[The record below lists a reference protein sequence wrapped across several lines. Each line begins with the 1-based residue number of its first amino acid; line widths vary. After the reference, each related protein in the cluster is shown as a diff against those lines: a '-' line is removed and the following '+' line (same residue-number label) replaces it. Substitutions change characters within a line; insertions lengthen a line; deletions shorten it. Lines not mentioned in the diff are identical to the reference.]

1 MVQREIEESMEAVAE
16 REAAT
21 TKTGT
26 PLLRK
31 AAVLGAGTMGSR
43 IAAHLANAGVS
54 VLLLDLAAG
63 DGPRNAV
70 ADKALDALKKS
81 KPAAFYTPAAAA
93 RIRTGNFEDD
103 LAELSGCDWI
113 IEAVTENLEIKQQL
127 LARVAPHVQPHAFLT
142 TNTSGIPVGSIAG
155 VLPAEL
161 RSRWFGTHF
170 FNPPRYMRLVEVIPG
185 PDTDPAAIAA
195 LSIFLDQNLG
205 KEVVRARDTPNF
217 IANRIGTFFILE
229 TLRVMEEEGLNVEE
243 VDALTGTAIGLP
255 RTGTF
260 RLADMV
266 GLDILAHVARNFAR
280 ARQNADK
287 QDAGGQAA
295 LPPFLETMLE
305 RKWLGDKTGGGFY
318 KKERGADGK
327 ENRMV
332 LDLKTLEYQPSAKP
346 KFPALDMAK
355 NVESLPERLRMLL
368 SGDQKKDKA
377 ARFHWKLLTRL
388 WNYSADCLPEI
399 ADSAASIDAAM
410 RAGYNW
416 QLGPFEMWDAAGV
429 ADTVSRMRAAGERV
443 SPVVEAMLTSGA
455 ASWYSHNGAQ
465 SYDPATKRYQPVTR
479 AAGLA
484 RIASFRGSNGVVR
497 GNPGASLIDL
507 GDGVACIEL
516 HSKKSA
522 IGDDIMRL
530 ITKTLDPTSDAV
542 RDFRAFVIS
551 SDAENFS
558 VGANLMQLL
567 LAAQEG
573 EWEDVDLTIRAFQR
587 MTQSIKFCPRPV
599 VVAPYALCLGGGT
612 EISLHGAR
620 RQAHAELY
628 MGLVETGVGLIPG
641 GGGTKEFALKATDEA
656 IRSFGDAARVTIST
670 ELVDTMK
677 QAFETIAMA
686 KVSTSAAEAKSLNLL
701 TTDDGITLNRERL
714 LLDAKAAAEALAD
727 SHYLPP
733 LMRTDIPAAG
743 ESVLATLKLGAY
755 IMQQS
760 GYASEHDVKVAGHV
774 AHILCGGRVAPGT
787 RVSEQYYLD
796 LEREAFLSLCGERKT
811 QERIAYTL
819 SSGKP
824 LRN

>member
-1 MVQREIEESMEAVAE
+1 MDAVAE
-16 REAAT
+16 RESMSST
-21 TKTGT
+21 TAK
-26 PLLRK
+26 PLLRR

-43 IAAHLANAGVS
+43 IAAHLANAGVD
-54 VLLLDLAAG
+54 VLLLDLASN
-63 DGPRNAV
+63 DGRRNAI
-70 ADKALDALKKS
+70 AEKALDALKKS
-81 KPAAFYTPAAAA
+81 KPAAFYAAGAAA
-93 RIRTGNFEDD
+93 RVRTGNFEDD
-103 LAELSGCDWI
+103 LEQLATCDWVV
-113 IEAVTENLEIKQQL
+113 EAVTEDLGIKQQL
-127 LARVAPHVQPHAFLT
+127 LKRVATHVRGDAFLT
-142 TNTSGIPVGSIAG
+142 TNTSGIPVGTIAEA
-155 VLPAEL
+155 LPEAL
-161 RSRWFGTHF
+161 RKRWFGTHF

-185 PDTDPAAIAA
+185 PETDPEPMAA
-195 LSIFLDQNLG
+195 LSTFLDQVLG

-229 TLRVMEEEGLNVEE
+229 TLRVMEEEALNIEE

-280 ARQNADK
+280 ARQDREPKDK
-287 QDAGGQAA
+287 GGQAT

-318 KKERGADGK
+318 KKERGPDGK
-327 ENRMV
+327 DVRLV
-332 LDLKTLEYQPSAKP
+332 LDLKTLEYQPSTKP
-346 KFPALDMAK
+346 KLPALEMAK
-355 NVESLPERLRMLL
+355 NAEVLPERLRVLL
-368 SGDQKKDKA
+368 AGDQKKDKA

-388 WNYSADCLPEI
+388 WNYAADCLPEI

-416 QLGPFEMWDAAGV
+416 QLGPFAMWDAVGV
-429 ADTVSRMRAAGERV
+429 GETVARMKAAGERV
-443 SPVVEAMLTSGA
+443 SPVVEAMLASGA
-455 ASWYSHNGAQ
+455 ASWYRENSTEC
-465 SYDPATKRYQPVTR
+465 YDPASRGYKPVPR
-479 AAGLA
+479 VAGVA
-484 RIASFRGSNGVVR
+484 RIADFRIASLGASHGVVR
-497 GNPGASLIDL
+497 SNAGASLIDI

-522 IGDDIMRL
+522 IGDDIMRM
-530 ITKTLDPTSDAV
+530 ITKSLAPDSDAV
-542 RDFRAFVIS
+542 REFRAFVIA

-573 EWEDVDLTIRAFQR
+573 EWEDVDMTIRAFQR

-641 GGGTKEFALKATDEA
+641 GGGTKEFALQATDEA
-656 IRSFGDAARVTIST
+656 VRSFGDAARVGIST

-677 QAFETIAMA
+677 TAFETIAMA
-686 KVSTSAAEAKSLNLL
+686 KVSTSAEEARSFNLL
-701 TTDDGITLNRERL
+701 TEEDAVTMNRERL
-714 LLDAKAAAEALAD
+714 LLDAKSTAEALAEAG
-727 SHYLPP
+727 YRPP
-733 LMRTDIPAAG
+733 LMRMEIPAAG
-743 ESVLATLKLGAY
+743 ESVRATLRLGAY
-755 IMQQS
+755 LMQQS

-774 AHILCGGRVAPGT
+774 AHVLCGGNVAPGT

-819 SSGKP
+819 SNGKP

>member
-1 MVQREIEESMEAVAE
+1 MEAVAE
-16 REAAT
+16 REVT
-21 TKTGT
+21 TKPGAR

-54 VLLLDLAAG
+54 VLLLDLVAS
-63 DGPRNAV
+63 DGARNSV

-81 KPAAFYTPAAAA
+81 KPAAFYAPSAAA
-93 RIRTGNFEDD
+93 RIRTGNFDDD
-103 LAELSGCDWI
+103 LAQLAECDWI

-127 LARVAPHVQPHAFLT
+127 LMRVAPHVQPHAILT
-142 TNTSGIPVGSIAG
+142 TNTSGIPVASIAS

-161 RSRWFGTHF
+161 RRRWFGTHF

-185 PDTDPAAIAA
+185 PETDPAAMAA
-195 LSIFLDQNLG
+195 LSSFLDQNLG
-205 KEVVRARDTPNF
+205 KEVVPARDTPNF

-229 TLRVMEEEGLNVEE
+229 TLRVMEEESLGVEE
-243 VDALTGTAIGLP
+243 VDALTGTVIGLP

-266 GLDILAHVARNFAR
+266 GLDILSHVARNFAR
-280 ARQNADK
+280 AK
-287 QDAGGQAA
+287 QDRGGQSA

-327 ENRMV
+327 DARLV
-332 LDLKTLEYQPSAKP
+332 LDLQTLEYQPSSKP
-346 KFPALDMAK
+346 KLPALEMAK

-377 ARFHWKLLTRL
+377 ARFHWKLMTRL
-388 WNYSADCLPEI
+388 WNYTADCLPEI
-399 ADSAASIDAAM
+399 ADSAASIDRAM

-416 QLGPFEMWDAAGV
+416 QLGPFEMWDAVGV
-429 ADTVSRMRAAGERV
+429 ADTVKRMQAAGERV
-443 SPVVEAMLTSGA
+443 SPVVETMLASGA
-455 ASWYSHNGAQ
+455 TTWYGEDGAAC
-465 SYDPATKRYQPVTR
+465 YDPTSKSYQPVAR
-479 AAGLA
+479 PAGVA
-484 RIASFRGSNGVVR
+484 RIADFRASHGVVR
-497 GNPGASLIDL
+497 GNHGASLIDL
-507 GDGVACIEL
+507 GDGIACIEL

-530 ITKTLDPTSDAV
+530 ITKTLEPASDAV
-542 RDFRAFVIS
+542 RDFRGFVIS
-551 SDAENFS
+551 SDADNFS

-656 IRSFGDAARVTIST
+656 VRAFGDASRVAIST
-670 ELVDTMK
+670 EIVDTMK

-686 KVSTSAAEAKSLNLL
+686 KVSTSAAEARALNLL
-701 TTDDGITLNRERL
+701 TQDDGITLNRERL
-714 LLDAKAAAEALAD
+714 LLDAKAASAALAD
-727 SHYLPP
+727 AGYLPP
-733 LMRTDIPAAG
+733 AMRMDIPAAG
-743 ESVLATLKLGAY
+743 ESVRATLKLGAY
-755 IMQQS
+755 IMLQS

>member
-1 MVQREIEESMEAVAE
+1 MEAVAE

-21 TKTGT
+21 MKTGRL
-26 PLLRK
+26 LLRK

-54 VLLLDLAAG
+54 VLLLDLPGAEGA
-63 DGPRNAV
+63 RNSV
-70 ADKALDALKKS
+70 ADKAVDTLKKS
-81 KPAAFYTPAAAA
+81 KPAAFYTPPAAT

-103 LAELSGCDWI
+103 LARLAECDWV
-113 IEAVTENLEIKQQL
+113 IEAVTEDLGIKRQL
-127 LARVAPHVQPHAFLT
+127 LARVAPHVQRHAFLT
-142 TNTSGIPVGSIAG
+142 TNTSGIPVGSIAS
-155 VLPAEL
+155 VLPEEL
-161 RSRWFGTHF
+161 RRRWFGTHF

-185 PDTDPAAIAA
+185 PDTDPAAMAS
-195 LSIFLDQNLG
+195 LSAFLDQNLG

-229 TLRVMEEEGLNVEE
+229 TLRVMEEEALTVEE

-266 GLDILAHVARNFAR
+266 GLDILSHVARNFAK
-280 ARQNADK
+280 AK

-295 LPPFLETMLE
+295 LPPFLEAMLE

-327 ENRMV
+327 DARLV
-332 LDLKTLEYQPSAKP
+332 LDLKTLEYQPSSKP
-346 KFPALDMAK
+346 KLPALDMAK
-355 NVESLPERLRMLL
+355 SVDSLPERLRMLL
-368 SGDQKKDKA
+368 TADQKKDKA

-416 QLGPFEMWDAAGV
+416 QLGPFEMWDRVGV
-429 ADTVSRMRAAGERV
+429 AGTVTRMQAAGERV
-443 SPVVEAMLTSGA
+443 SPVVETMLSSGA
-455 ASWYSHNGAQ
+455 ASWYGDNGAS
-465 SYDPATKRYQPVTR
+465 SYDPATKRHQPVAR
-479 AAGLA
+479 PAGIA
-484 RIASFRGSNGVVR
+484 RIASFRASNGIVR

-522 IGDDIMRL
+522 IGDDIIRL
-530 ITKTLDPTSDAV
+530 ITKALEPTSDAV

-551 SDAENFS
+551 SDGDNFS

-641 GGGTKEFALKATDEA
+641 GGGTKEYALKATDEA
-656 IRSFGDAARVTIST
+656 VRAFGDATRVAIST

-677 QAFETIAMA
+677 QAFETIALA

-701 TTDDGITLNRERL
+701 TAEDGITVNRERL

-727 SHYLPP
+727 AGYLPP
-733 LMRTDIPAAG
+733 VMRMEIPAAG

-755 IMQQS
+755 MMQQS
-760 GYASEHDVKVAGHV
+760 GYASDHDVKVAGHV

-787 RVSEQYYLD
+787 RVTEQYYLD

-819 SSGKP
+819 NSGKP

>member
-1 MVQREIEESMEAVAE
+1 MGAVAE
-16 REAAT
+16 RESMSITVA
-21 TKTGT
+21 K
-26 PLLRK
+26 PLLLRK

-43 IAAHLANAGVS
+43 IAAHLANAGVD
-54 VLLLDLAAG
+54 VLLLDLPSS
-63 DGPRNAV
+63 DGRRNAI
-70 ADKALDALKKS
+70 AEKALDALKKS
-81 KPAAFYTPAAAA
+81 KPAAFYAPGAAA
-93 RIRTGNFEDD
+93 RVRTGNFDDD
-103 LAELSGCDWI
+103 LAQLADCDWV

-127 LARVAPHVQPHAFLT
+127 LKRVAPDVRADAFLT
-142 TNTSGIPVGSIAG
+142 TNTSGIPVGTIAEA
-155 VLPAEL
+155 LPEAL
-161 RSRWFGTHF
+161 RKRWFGTHF

-185 PDTDPAAIAA
+185 PDTDPEAMAA
-195 LSIFLDQNLG
+195 LSAFLDQTLG

-229 TLRVMEEEGLNVEE
+229 TLRVMEEEGLTVEE

-280 ARQNADK
+280 ARQ
-287 QDAGGQAA
+287 DAGGQAT

-327 ENRMV
+327 DVRLV
-332 LDLKTLEYQPSAKP
+332 LDLKALAYQPSLKP
-346 KFPALDMAK
+346 KLPALEMAK
-355 NVESLPERLRMLL
+355 NAEALPERLRLL
-368 SGDQKKDKA
+368 MAGDQKKDKA

-388 WNYSADCLPEI
+388 WNYAADCLPEI
-399 ADSAASIDAAM
+399 ADSAASIDAAI

-416 QLGPFEMWDAAGV
+416 QLGPFAIWDAVGV
-429 ADTVSRMRAAGERV
+429 GETVARMKAAGERV
-443 SPVVEAMLTSGA
+443 SPVVEAMLASGA
-455 ASWYSHNGAQ
+455 RAWYRENGTEC
-465 SYDPATKRYQPVTR
+465 YDPASKGYKPVPR
-479 AAGLA
+479 AAGVA
-484 RIASFRGSNGVVR
+484 RVADFRASHGVVR
-497 GNPGASLIDL
+497 SNAGASLIDL

-522 IGDDIMRL
+522 IGDDIMRM
-530 ITKTLDPTSDAV
+530 ITKTLAPDSDTV
-542 RDFRAFVIS
+542 RDFGAFVIA
-551 SDAENFS
+551 SDADNFS

-656 IRSFGDAARVTIST
+656 VRSFGDAARVGIST

-677 QAFETIAMA
+677 TAFETIAMA
-686 KVSTSAAEAKSLNLL
+686 KVSTSAEEARTLNLL
-701 TTDDGITLNRERL
+701 TEEDGVTINRERL
-714 LLDAKAAAEALAD
+714 LLDAKAAAEALAEAG
-727 SHYLPP
+727 YRPP
-733 LMRTDIPAAG
+733 PMRMDIPAAG
-743 ESVLATLKLGAY
+743 ESVRATLRLGAY
-755 IMQQS
+755 LMQQA

-774 AHILCGGRVAPGT
+774 AHVLCGGNVAPGT

-819 SSGKP
+819 SNGKP

>member
-1 MVQREIEESMEAVAE
+1 M
-16 REAAT
+16 
-21 TKTGT
+21 
-26 PLLRK
+26 
-31 AAVLGAGTMGSR
+31 
-43 IAAHLANAGVS
+43 
-54 VLLLDLAAG
+54 
-63 DGPRNAV
+63 
-70 ADKALDALKKS
+70 
-81 KPAAFYTPAAAA
+81 
-93 RIRTGNFEDD
+93 
-103 LAELSGCDWI
+103 
-113 IEAVTENLEIKQQL
+113 
-127 LARVAPHVQPHAFLT
+127 
-142 TNTSGIPVGSIAG
+142 
-155 VLPAEL
+155 
-161 RSRWFGTHF
+161 
-170 FNPPRYMRLVEVIPG
+170 
-185 PDTDPAAIAA
+185 AA
-195 LSIFLDQNLG
+195 LSAFLDQNLG

-229 TLRVMEEEGLNVEE
+229 TLRVMEEESLSVEE
-243 VDALTGTAIGLP
+243 VDALTGTVIGLP
-255 RTGTF
+255 RTCTF

-266 GLDILAHVARNFAR
+266 GLDILSHVARNFAR
-280 ARQNADK
+280 SQQNMDR
-287 QDAGGQAA
+287 QDAGGQAS

-327 ENRMV
+327 DLRLV
-332 LDLKTLEYQPSAKP
+332 LDLKTLEYQPSSKP
-346 KFPALDMAK
+346 KLPALEMVK
-355 NVESLPERLRMLL
+355 NVDSLPERLRLL
-368 SGDQKKDKA
+368 LNGDQKRDKA

-399 ADSAASIDAAM
+399 ADSAANIDAAM

-429 ADTVSRMRAAGERV
+429 GDTVKRMQAGERV
-443 SPVVEAMLTSGA
+443 SPVVAAMLANGA
-455 ASWYSHNGAQ
+455 ATWYRDNGAS
-465 SYDPATKRYQPVTR
+465 SYDPAAERYQLIARP
-479 AAGLA
+479 AGIA
-484 RIASFRGSNGVVR
+484 RIATFRASNGVVR
-497 GNPGASLIDL
+497 SNPGASLIYL

-530 ITKTLDPTSDAV
+530 ITKTLDPASDSV

-551 SDAENFS
+551 SDADNFS

-628 MGLVETGVGLIPG
+628 MGLVEAGVGLIPG

-656 IRSFGDAARVTIST
+656 IRAFGDAARVGIST

-677 QAFETIAMA
+677 QAFETIATA
-686 KVSTSAAEAKSLNLL
+686 KVSTSAAEARTLNLL
-701 TTDDGITLNRERL
+701 TGEDGITLNRERL
-714 LLDAKAAAEALAD
+714 LLDAKAAAKALAD
-727 SHYLPP
+727 GGYLPP
-733 LMRTDIPAAG
+733 AMRMDIPAAG
-743 ESVLATLKLGAY
+743 ESVRATLKLGAY

-760 GYASEHDVKVAGHV
+760 GYASDHDVKVAGHV

-787 RVSEQYYLD
+787 QVSEQYYLD

-819 SSGKP
+819 SNGKP

>member
-1 MVQREIEESMEAVAE
+1 
-16 REAAT
+16 
-21 TKTGT
+21 
-26 PLLRK
+26 
-31 AAVLGAGTMGSR
+31 
-43 IAAHLANAGVS
+43 
-54 VLLLDLAAG
+54 
-63 DGPRNAV
+63 
-70 ADKALDALKKS
+70 
-81 KPAAFYTPAAAA
+81 
-93 RIRTGNFEDD
+93 
-103 LAELSGCDWI
+103 
-113 IEAVTENLEIKQQL
+113 
-127 LARVAPHVQPHAFLT
+127 
-142 TNTSGIPVGSIAG
+142 
-155 VLPAEL
+155 
-161 RSRWFGTHF
+161 
-170 FNPPRYMRLVEVIPG
+170 
-185 PDTDPAAIAA
+185 
-195 LSIFLDQNLG
+195 
-205 KEVVRARDTPNF
+205 
-217 IANRIGTFFILE
+217 
-229 TLRVMEEEGLNVEE
+229 MEEEGLNVEE

-280 ARQNADK
+280 ARQSTDK

-318 KKERGADGK
+318 KKDRGADGK

-346 KFPALDMAK
+346 KFPALEMAK

-368 SGDQKKDKA
+368 GGDQKKDKA

-399 ADSAASIDAAM
+399 ADSAASIDRAM

-416 QLGPFEMWDAAGV
+416 QLGPFEMWDAVGV
-429 ADTVSRMRAAGERV
+429 GDVVKRMQAAGEQV
-443 SPVVEAMLTSGA
+443 SPVVETMLASGA
-455 ASWYSHNGAQ
+455 AGWYSEDGAS
-465 SYDPATKRYQPVTR
+465 SYDPSTQRYQPVAR

-484 RIASFRGSNGVVR
+484 RIASFRASHDLESRGIVR
-497 GNPGASLIDL
+497 GNSGASVIDL

-522 IGDDIMRL
+522 IGDDILRL
-530 ITKTLDPTSDAV
+530 ITKTLEPTSDTV

-551 SDAENFS
+551 SDADNFS
-558 VGANLMQLL
+558 VGANLVQLL

-573 EWEDVDLTIRAFQR
+573 EWDDVDLTIRAFQR

-599 VVAPYALCLGGGT
+599 IVAPYALCLGGGT

-656 IRSFGDAARVTIST
+656 IRGFGDATRVGIST

-686 KVSTSAAEAKSLNLL
+686 KVSTSASEAKSLNLL
-701 TTDDGITLNRERL
+701 TADDGITLNRERL
-714 LLDAKAAAEALAD
+714 LLDAKAVAEALAD
-727 SHYLPP
+727 GGYLPP
-733 LMRTDIPAAG
+733 IMRMDIPAAG

-760 GYASEHDVKVAGHV
+760 GYASDHDVKVAGHV

-819 SSGKP
+819 NSGKP

>member
-1 MVQREIEESMEAVAE
+1 MEAVAK
-16 REAAT
+16 RDDAT
-21 TKTGT
+21 STAGK
-26 PLLRK
+26 PLLLRK

-54 VLLLDLAAG
+54 VLLLDLASG
-63 DGPRNAV
+63 DGARNAI

-81 KPAAFYTPAAAA
+81 KPAAFYTPSAAA
-93 RIRTGNFEDD
+93 RIRTGNFDDD
-103 LAELSGCDWI
+103 LAQLAECDWI
-113 IEAVTENLEIKQQL
+113 VEAVTENLEIKQQL
-127 LARVAPHVQPHAFLT
+127 LTRVAPHVQPHAFLT
-142 TNTSGIPVGSIAG
+142 TNTSGIPVGSIAS

-161 RSRWFGTHF
+161 RRHWFGTHF

-185 PDTDPAAIAA
+185 PDADPAAMAA
-195 LSIFLDQNLG
+195 LSAFLDQNLG

-229 TLRVMEEEGLNVEE
+229 TLRVMEEEDLNVEE

-266 GLDILAHVARNFAR
+266 GLDILSHVARNFAK
-280 ARQNADK
+280 AR

-327 ENRMV
+327 DARLV
-332 LDLKTLEYQPSAKP
+332 LDLKTLEYQPSPKP
-346 KFPALDMAK
+346 KLPALEMAK
-355 NVESLPERLRMLL
+355 NTDSLPERLRMLL

-416 QLGPFEMWDAAGV
+416 QLGPFEMWDAVGV
-429 ADTVSRMRAAGERV
+429 ADIVKRMQAAGERV
-443 SPVVEAMLTSGA
+443 SPVVEQMLTSGA
-455 ASWYSHNGAQ
+455 TTWYGDNGTA
-465 SYDPATKRYQPVTR
+465 SYDPATQRYQPVAR
-479 AAGLA
+479 AAGIA
-484 RIASFRGSNGVVR
+484 RIATFRTGNGFVR

-530 ITKTLDPTSDAV
+530 ITKTLEPASDSV
-542 RDFRAFVIS
+542 RDFRAFVIA
-551 SDAENFS
+551 SDADNFS

-656 IRSFGDAARVTIST
+656 IRAFGDAARVGIST

-686 KVSTSAAEAKSLNLL
+686 KVSTSAAEARALNLL
-701 TTDDGITLNRERL
+701 TVEDGITLNRERL

-727 SHYLPP
+727 GGYLPP
-733 LMRTDIPAAG
+733 AMRMDIPAAG
-743 ESVLATLKLGAY
+743 ESIRATLKLGAY

-787 RVSEQYYLD
+787 PVSEQYYLD

-819 SSGKP
+819 TSGKP

>member
-1 MVQREIEESMEAVAE
+1 MEAVAE
-16 REAAT
+16 REGTSTKAGTAT
-21 TKTGT
+21 
-26 PLLRK
+26 LLRK

-63 DGPRNAV
+63 EGARNSV
-70 ADKALDALKKS
+70 ADKALDALKKG
-81 KPAAFYTPAAAA
+81 KPAAFYAPSAAA
-93 RIRTGNFEDD
+93 RIRTGNFDDD
-103 LAELSGCDWI
+103 LAQLAECDWI

-127 LARVAPHVQPHAFLT
+127 LARVAPHVQPHAVLT
-142 TNTSGIPVGSIAG
+142 TNTSGIPVGLIAG
-155 VLPAEL
+155 VLPADL
-161 RSRWFGTHF
+161 RRRWFGTHF

-185 PDTDPAAIAA
+185 PDTDPAAMES
-195 LSIFLDQNLG
+195 LSGFLDQNLG

-266 GLDILAHVARNFAR
+266 GLDILSHVARNFAK
-280 ARQNADK
+280 AK

-327 ENRMV
+327 DVRLV
-332 LDLKTLEYQPSAKP
+332 LDLKTLEYQPSSKP
-346 KFPALDMAK
+346 KLPALDMAK
-355 NVESLPERLRMLL
+355 NAESLPERLRMLL

-388 WNYSADCLPEI
+388 WNYTADCLPEI
-399 ADSAASIDAAM
+399 ADSAASVDRAM

-416 QLGPFEMWDAAGV
+416 QFGPFEMWDAVGV
-429 ADTVSRMRAAGERV
+429 ADTVKRMKEAGEHV
-443 SPVVEAMLTSGA
+443 SPVVETMLASGA
-455 ASWYSHNGAQ
+455 ATWYRDHGAQ
-465 SYDPATKRYQPVTR
+465 SYDPATQRYQPVAR
-479 AAGLA
+479 ALGLA
-484 RIASFRGSNGVVR
+484 RIARFRSSNGVVR
-497 GNPGASLIDL
+497 GNPGASLVDL
-507 GDGVACIEL
+507 GDGIACIEL

-530 ITKTLDPTSDAV
+530 ITKTLEPASDAV
-542 RDFRAFVIS
+542 RDFRGFVIS
-551 SDAENFS
+551 SDADNFS

-573 EWEDVDLTIRAFQR
+573 EWDDVDLTIRAFQR

-620 RQAHAELY
+620 RQVHAELY

-656 IRSFGDAARVTIST
+656 VRAFGDASRVAIST

-686 KVSTSAAEAKSLNLL
+686 KVSTSAAEARALNLL
-701 TTDDGITLNRERL
+701 TQEDGITLNRERL
-714 LLDAKAAAEALAD
+714 LLDAKAAAEALAEGG
-727 SHYLPP
+727 YLPP
-733 LMRTDIPAAG
+733 VMRTDIPAAG
-743 ESVLATLKLGAY
+743 ESVRATLKLGAY

-760 GYASEHDVKVAGHV
+760 GYASDHDVKVAGHV

-787 RVSEQYYLD
+787 RVTEQYFLD

>member
-1 MVQREIEESMEAVAE
+1 MEVVAE
-16 REAAT
+16 REAAA

-26 PLLRK
+26 PLLLRK

-43 IAAHLANAGVS
+43 IAAHLANAGVG
-54 VLLLDLAAG
+54 VLLLDLATT

-70 ADKALDALKKS
+70 ADKAVDALKKS
-81 KPAAFYTPAAAA
+81 RPAAFYTPAAAA

-103 LAELSGCDWI
+103 LAELAGCNWI

-142 TNTSGIPVGSIAG
+142 TNTSGIPVGSIAS
-155 VLPAEL
+155 VLPPEL
-161 RSRWFGTHF
+161 RRRWFGTHF

-185 PDTDPAAIAA
+185 PETDPAVMAG
-195 LSIFLDQNLG
+195 LSAFLDQNLG

-280 ARQNADK
+280 ARQ
-287 QDAGGQAA
+287 DAGGQAS
-295 LPPFLETMLE
+295 LPLFLETMLE

-332 LDLKTLEYQPSAKP
+332 LDLKTLEYQPSSKP
-346 KFPALDMAK
+346 KFPALEMAK

-416 QLGPFEMWDAAGV
+416 QLGPFEMWDTVGV
-429 ADTVSRMRAAGERV
+429 ADTVKRMQAAGERV
-443 SPVVEAMLTSGA
+443 RPVVETMLASGA
-455 ASWYSHNGAQ
+455 ASWYGDNGST
-465 SYDPATKRYQPVTR
+465 SYDPATQRYQPVAR

-484 RIASFRGSNGVVR
+484 RIASFRASNRTVR

-641 GGGTKEFALKATDEA
+641 GGGTKEFALKVTEEA
-656 IRSFGDAARVTIST
+656 IRSFGDAARVAIST

-701 TTDDGITLNRERL
+701 TPEDGITLNRERL
-714 LLDAKAAAEALAD
+714 LLDAKAVAEALAD
-727 SHYLPP
+727 AGYLPP
-733 LMRTDIPAAG
+733 VMRMDIPAAG

-760 GYASEHDVKVAGHV
+760 GYASDHDVKVAGHV

-819 SSGKP
+819 NSGKP

>member
-1 MVQREIEESMEAVAE
+1 MEAVAE
-16 REAAT
+16 REGAT
-21 TKTGT
+21 TNAGK
-26 PLLRK
+26 PLLLRK

-43 IAAHLANAGVS
+43 IAAHLANAGVN
-54 VLLLDLAAG
+54 VLLLDLASKE
-63 DGPRNAV
+63 GPRNAI
-70 ADKALDALKKS
+70 AEKALDGLKKA
-81 KPAAFYTPAAAA
+81 KPAAFYAPGEAA
-93 RIRTGNFEDD
+93 RIRTGNFDDD
-103 LAELSGCDWI
+103 LAQLAECDWV

-127 LARVAPHVQPHAFLT
+127 LARVAPHVRTDAFLT

-161 RSRWFGTHF
+161 RRRWFGTHF

-185 PDTDPAAIAA
+185 PDTDPAAMAA
-195 LSIFLDQNLG
+195 LSAFLDLSLG

-229 TLRVMEEEGLNVEE
+229 TLRVMEEENLSVEE

-266 GLDILAHVARNFAR
+266 GLDILAHVARNFAQ
-280 ARQNADK
+280 AK
-287 QDAGGQAA
+287 QDRDQKDRGGQAA

-327 ENRMV
+327 EARLV
-332 LDLKTLEYQPSAKP
+332 LDLKTLAYQPAAKP
-346 KFPALDMAK
+346 KLPALEMAK
-355 NVESLPERLRMLL
+355 NAESLPERLRLL
-368 SGDQKKDKA
+368 LNGDQKKDKA

-388 WNYSADCLPEI
+388 WNYAADCLPEI

-429 ADTVSRMRAAGERV
+429 AETGERMRTAGERV
-443 SPVVEAMLTSGA
+443 SPVVEAMLAAGA
-455 ASWYSHNGAQ
+455 ASWYRDHNAEC
-465 SYDPATKRYQPVTR
+465 YDPVSRKYLPVAR
-479 AAGLA
+479 AEGVA
-484 RIASFRGSNGVVR
+484 RIADFRVANSGTSRGVVR
-497 GNPGASLIDL
+497 SNPGASLIDL
-507 GDGVACIEL
+507 GDGVACLEL

-522 IGDDIMRL
+522 IGDDILRM
-530 ITKTLDPTSDAV
+530 ITKTLDPEGDSV
-542 RDFRAFVIS
+542 RDFHAFVIA

-599 VVAPYALCLGGGT
+599 VVAPYGLCLGGGT

-656 IRSFGDAARVTIST
+656 IRSFGDAARVAIST

-686 KVSTSAAEAKSLNLL
+686 KVSTSAAEARSLHLL
-701 TTDDGITLNRERL
+701 TEDDGITLNRERL
-714 LLDAKAAAEALAD
+714 LLDAKAAAAALAEAG
-727 SHYLPP
+727 YRPP
-733 LMRTDIPAAG
+733 VMRTEIPAAG
-743 ESVLATLKLGAY
+743 ESIRATLKLGAY
-755 IMQQS
+755 LMQQA
-760 GYASEHDVKVAGHV
+760 GYASDHDVKVAGHV
-774 AHILCGGRVAPGT
+774 AHVLCGGRVAPGT

-796 LEREAFLSLCGERKT
+796 LEREAFLSLSGERKT

-819 SSGKP
+819 SNGKP

>member
-1 MVQREIEESMEAVAE
+1 MEAVAE
-16 REAAT
+16 REGTSTKAGTAT
-21 TKTGT
+21 
-26 PLLRK
+26 LLRK

-54 VLLLDLAAG
+54 VLLLDLPAS
-63 DGPRNAV
+63 DGARNSV
-70 ADKALDALKKS
+70 ADKALEALKKA
-81 KPAAFYTPAAAA
+81 KPAAFYAPSAAA
-93 RIRTGNFEDD
+93 RIRTGNFDDD
-103 LAELSGCDWI
+103 LAQLAECDWI

-127 LARVAPHVQPHAFLT
+127 LARVAPHVQPHAVLT

-161 RSRWFGTHF
+161 RRRWFGTHF

-185 PDTDPAAIAA
+185 PDTDPAAMES
-195 LSIFLDQNLG
+195 LSVFLDQNLG

-266 GLDILAHVARNFAR
+266 GLDILSHVARNFAK
-280 ARQNADK
+280 AK

-327 ENRMV
+327 DVRLV
-332 LDLKTLEYQPSAKP
+332 LDLKTLEYQPSSKP
-346 KFPALDMAK
+346 KLPALDMAK
-355 NVESLPERLRMLL
+355 NAESLPERLRMLL

-388 WNYSADCLPEI
+388 WNYTADCLPEI
-399 ADSAASIDAAM
+399 ADSAASVDRAM

-416 QLGPFEMWDAAGV
+416 QFGPFEMWDAVGV
-429 ADTVSRMRAAGERV
+429 ADTVKRMKEAGEHV
-443 SPVVEAMLTSGA
+443 SPVVETMLANGA
-455 ASWYSHNGAQ
+455 ATWYGDHGAQ
-465 SYDPATKRYQPVTR
+465 SYDPATQRYQPVAR
-479 AAGLA
+479 ALGLA
-484 RIASFRGSNGVVR
+484 RIARFRSSNGVVR
-497 GNPGASLIDL
+497 GNPGASLVDL
-507 GDGVACIEL
+507 GDGIACIEL

-530 ITKTLDPTSDAV
+530 ITKTLEPASDAV
-542 RDFRAFVIS
+542 RDFRGFVIS
-551 SDAENFS
+551 SDADNFS

-573 EWEDVDLTIRAFQR
+573 EWDDVDLTIRAFQR

-656 IRSFGDAARVTIST
+656 VRAFGDASRVAIST

-686 KVSTSAAEAKSLNLL
+686 KVSTSAAEARALNLL
-701 TTDDGITLNRERL
+701 TEEDGITLNRERL
-714 LLDAKAAAEALAD
+714 LLDAKAAAEALAEGG
-727 SHYLPP
+727 YLPP
-733 LMRTDIPAAG
+733 VMRTDIPAAG
-743 ESVLATLKLGAY
+743 ESVRATLKLGAY

-760 GYASEHDVKVAGHV
+760 GYASDHDVKVAGHV

-787 RVSEQYYLD
+787 RVTEQYFLD

-819 SSGKP
+819 NSGKP

>member
-1 MVQREIEESMEAVAE
+1 
-16 REAAT
+16 
-21 TKTGT
+21 
-26 PLLRK
+26 
-31 AAVLGAGTMGSR
+31 
-43 IAAHLANAGVS
+43 
-54 VLLLDLAAG
+54 
-63 DGPRNAV
+63 
-70 ADKALDALKKS
+70 
-81 KPAAFYTPAAAA
+81 
-93 RIRTGNFEDD
+93 
-103 LAELSGCDWI
+103 
-113 IEAVTENLEIKQQL
+113 
-127 LARVAPHVQPHAFLT
+127 
-142 TNTSGIPVGSIAG
+142 
-155 VLPAEL
+155 
-161 RSRWFGTHF
+161 
-170 FNPPRYMRLVEVIPG
+170 
-185 PDTDPAAIAA
+185 
-195 LSIFLDQNLG
+195 
-205 KEVVRARDTPNF
+205 
-217 IANRIGTFFILE
+217 
-229 TLRVMEEEGLNVEE
+229 

-266 GLDILAHVARNFAR
+266 GLDILSHVARNFAK
-280 ARQNADK
+280 AK

-327 ENRMV
+327 DARLV
-332 LDLKTLEYQPSAKP
+332 LDLKTLEYQPSSKP
-346 KFPALDMAK
+346 KLPAIDMAK
-355 NVESLPERLRMLL
+355 NIDSLPERLRMLL

-388 WNYSADCLPEI
+388 WNYTADCLPEI

-416 QLGPFEMWDAAGV
+416 QLGPFEMWDAVGV
-429 ADTVSRMRAAGERV
+429 AETVKRMQAAGERV
-443 SPVVEAMLTSGA
+443 SPVVETMLASGA
-455 ASWYSHNGAQ
+455 ATWYSDNGAA
-465 SYDPATKRYQPVTR
+465 SYDPATQSYQPVAR
-479 AAGLA
+479 AAGVA
-484 RIASFRGSNGVVR
+484 RIATFRASNGLIR

-530 ITKTLDPTSDAV
+530 IPKMLEPASDAV

-551 SDAENFS
+551 SDADNFS

-573 EWEDVDLTIRAFQR
+573 EWEDVELTIRAFQR

-656 IRSFGDAARVTIST
+656 IRAFGDASRVAIST

-686 KVSTSAAEAKSLNLL
+686 KVSTSAAEARTLNLL
-701 TTDDGITLNRERL
+701 TAEDGITLNRERL

-727 SHYLPP
+727 GGYFPP
-733 LMRTDIPAAG
+733 VMRTDIPAAG
-743 ESVLATLKLGAY
+743 ESVRATLKLGAY

-774 AHILCGGRVAPGT
+774 AHILSGGRVAPGT
-787 RVSEQYYLD
+787 RVTEQYYLD

>member
-1 MVQREIEESMEAVAE
+1 MEAIAE
-16 REAAT
+16 REGTKAASG
-21 TKTGT
+21 K
-26 PLLRK
+26 PLLLRR

-54 VLLLDLAAG
+54 VLLLDLPSANG
-63 DGPRNAV
+63 SRNAV
-70 ADKALDALKKS
+70 AEKALDALKKS
-81 KPAAFYTPAAAA
+81 KPAAFYTPAAAV

-103 LAELSGCDWI
+103 LAQLAECDWI
-113 IEAVTENLEIKQQL
+113 VEAVTENLEIKQDL
-127 LARVAPHVQPHAFLT
+127 LQRVASHVQPHAFLT
-142 TNTSGIPVGSIAG
+142 TNTSGIPVASIGS
-155 VLPAEL
+155 VLPGNL
-161 RSRWFGTHF
+161 RRRWFGTHF
-170 FNPPRYMRLVEVIPG
+170 FNPPRYMRLVEIIPG
-185 PDTDPAAIAA
+185 PETGPDAMAA
-195 LSIFLDQNLG
+195 LSAFLDHNLG

-229 TLRVMEEEGLNVEE
+229 TLRVMEEEGLSVEE

-266 GLDILAHVARNFAR
+266 GLDILAHVARNFAH
-280 ARQNADK
+280 AR
-287 QDAGGQAA
+287 QDAGGQAT

-305 RKWLGDKTGGGFY
+305 RRWLGDKTGGGFY
-318 KKERGADGK
+318 KKERGPDGK

-332 LDLKTLEYQPSAKP
+332 LDLKTLEYQPASRP
-346 KFPALDMAK
+346 KLQSLEMAK
-355 NVESLPERLRMLL
+355 NVDSLPERLRMLMT
-368 SGDQKKDKA
+368 GDQKKDKA

-388 WNYSADCLPEI
+388 WNYAADCLPEI

-416 QLGPFEMWDAAGV
+416 QLGPFEMWDAVGV
-429 ADTVSRMRAAGERV
+429 GDTVERMRAAGERV
-443 SPVVEAMLTSGA
+443 SPVVETMLANGA
-455 ASWYSHNGAQ
+455 ASWYRDNGAAF
-465 SYDPATKRYQPVTR
+465 YDPVTKSYRPVAC
-479 AAGLA
+479 AAGVA
-484 RIASFRGSNGVVR
+484 RIADYRIAHLGASHGVVR
-497 GNPGASLIDL
+497 SNPGASLVDL

-522 IGDDIMRL
+522 IGDDIMRM
-530 ITKTLDPTSDAV
+530 ITKTLAPDSVTV

-573 EWEDVDLTIRAFQR
+573 EWEEIDMTIRAFQR

-656 IRSFGDAARVTIST
+656 IRSFGDAARVAIST
-670 ELVDTMK
+670 EIVDTMK

-686 KVSTSAAEAKSLNLL
+686 KVSTSAEEARALNLL
-701 TTDDGITLNRERL
+701 TEDDGITTNRERL
-714 LLDAKAAAEALAD
+714 LLDAKSAAEALAEAG
-727 SHYLPP
+727 YRPP
-733 LMRTDIPAAG
+733 AMLMDIPAAG
-743 ESVLATLKLGAY
+743 ESVRATLKLGAY
-755 IMQQS
+755 LMQQA
-760 GYASEHDVKVAGHV
+760 GYASEHDLKVAGHV
-774 AHILCGGRVAPGT
+774 AHILCGGNVAPGT

-819 SSGKP
+819 NSGKP

>member
-1 MVQREIEESMEAVAE
+1 MEAVAE

-21 TKTGT
+21 MKTGHL
-26 PLLRK
+26 LLRK

-54 VLLLDLAAG
+54 VLLLDLPGAEGA
-63 DGPRNAV
+63 RNSV
-70 ADKALDALKKS
+70 ADKAVDTLKKS

-103 LAELSGCDWI
+103 LPQLAECDWV
-113 IEAVTENLEIKQQL
+113 IEAVTEDLGIKQQL
-127 LARVAPHVQPHAFLT
+127 LARVAPHLQPHAFLT
-142 TNTSGIPVGSIAG
+142 TNTSGIPVGSIAS
-155 VLPAEL
+155 VLPEEL
-161 RSRWFGTHF
+161 RRRWFGTHF

-185 PDTDPAAIAA
+185 PDTDPAAMAS
-195 LSIFLDQNLG
+195 LSAFLDQNLG

-229 TLRVMEEEGLNVEE
+229 TLRVMEEEALTVEE

-266 GLDILAHVARNFAR
+266 GLDILSHVARNFAK
-280 ARQNADK
+280 AK

-327 ENRMV
+327 DARLV
-332 LDLKTLEYQPSAKP
+332 LDLKTLEYQPSSKP
-346 KFPALDMAK
+346 KLPALDMAK
-355 NVESLPERLRMLL
+355 SVDSLPERLRMLL
-368 SGDQKKDKA
+368 TADQKKDKA

-416 QLGPFEMWDAAGV
+416 QLGPFEMWDAVGV
-429 ADTVSRMRAAGERV
+429 AGTVTRMQAAGERV
-443 SPVVEAMLTSGA
+443 SPVVETMLSSGA
-455 ASWYSHNGAQ
+455 ASWYGDNGAS
-465 SYDPATKRYQPVTR
+465 SYHPATKRYQPVAR
-479 AAGLA
+479 PAGIA
-484 RIASFRGSNGVVR
+484 RIASFRARNGVVR

-507 GDGVACIEL
+507 GNGVACIEL

-522 IGDDIMRL
+522 IGDDIIRL
-530 ITKTLDPTSDAV
+530 ITKTLEPTSDAV

-551 SDAENFS
+551 SDGDNFS

-656 IRSFGDAARVTIST
+656 VRAFGDATRVAIST

-677 QAFETIAMA
+677 QAFETIALA

-701 TTDDGITLNRERL
+701 TADDGITINRERL

-727 SHYLPP
+727 AGYLPP
-733 LMRTDIPAAG
+733 ALRMEIPAAG

-755 IMQQS
+755 MMQQS
-760 GYASEHDVKVAGHV
+760 GYASDHDVKVASHV

-787 RVSEQYYLD
+787 RVTEQYYLD

-819 SSGKP
+819 NSGKP

>member
-1 MVQREIEESMEAVAE
+1 MEAVAE
-16 REAAT
+16 REGAAT
-21 TKTGT
+21 TAG
-26 PLLRK
+26 PSLLLRK

-54 VLLLDLAAG
+54 VVLLDLASS
-63 DGPRNAV
+63 DGARNGV
-70 ADKALDALKKS
+70 ADKALDALNKG
-81 KPAAFYTPAAAA
+81 KPAAFYTPAAAT
-93 RIRTGNFEDD
+93 RIRTGNFDDD
-103 LAELSGCDWI
+103 LAQLGECDWI

-142 TNTSGIPVGSIAG
+142 TNTSGIPVGSIG
-155 VLPAEL
+155 SVLPAEL
-161 RSRWFGTHF
+161 RPHWFGTHF

-185 PDTDPAAIAA
+185 PDTDPTAMAA
-195 LSIFLDQNLG
+195 LSSFLHQNLG

-229 TLRVMEEEGLNVEE
+229 TLRVMEEENLSVEE
-243 VDALTGTAIGLP
+243 VDALTGTAIGQP

-266 GLDILAHVARNFAR
+266 GLDILSHVARNFAE
-280 ARQNADK
+280 AR

-327 ENRMV
+327 DVRLV
-332 LDLKTLEYQPSAKP
+332 LDLKTLEYQPSSKP
-346 KFPALDMAK
+346 KLPALEMAK
-355 NVESLPERLRMLL
+355 STDSLPERLRMLL
-368 SGDQKKDKA
+368 GGDQKKDKA

-388 WNYSADCLPEI
+388 FNYSADCLPEI

-416 QLGPFEMWDAAGV
+416 QLGPFEMWDAIGV
-429 ADTVSRMRAAGERV
+429 ADTVQRMKTAGERV
-443 SPVVEAMLTSGA
+443 SPVAETMLASGA
-455 ASWYSHNGAQ
+455 TAWYGDHGSS
-465 SYDPATKRYQPVTR
+465 SYDPATQHHQPVAR
-479 AAGLA
+479 PAGIA
-484 RIASFRGSNGVVR
+484 RIATFRASHGRQSRGVVR
-497 GNPGASLIDL
+497 SNPGASLIDL

-530 ITKTLDPTSDAV
+530 ITKTLEPTSESV

-551 SDAENFS
+551 SDADNFS

-573 EWEDVDLTIRAFQR
+573 EWEDVNMTIRAFQR
-587 MTQSIKFCPRPV
+587 MTQAIKFCPRPV

-656 IRSFGDAARVTIST
+656 IRAFGDAARVAIST
-670 ELVDTMK
+670 EMVDTVK

-686 KVSTSAAEAKSLNLL
+686 KVSTSAAEAQALNLL
-701 TTDDGITLNRERL
+701 TAEDSITLNRERL
-714 LLDAKAAAEALAD
+714 LLDAKAAAESLAEGG
-727 SHYLPP
+727 YLSPV
-733 LMRTDIPAAG
+733 MRTNVPAAG

-774 AHILCGGRVAPGT
+774 AHVLCGGRVAPGT

-819 SSGKP
+819 SNGKP

>member
-1 MVQREIEESMEAVAE
+1 MDAVAE
-16 REAAT
+16 RESMSST
-21 TKTGT
+21 TAK
-26 PLLRK
+26 PLLRR

-43 IAAHLANAGVS
+43 IAAHLANAGVD
-54 VLLLDLAAG
+54 VLLLDLASN
-63 DGPRNAV
+63 DGRRNAI
-70 ADKALDALKKS
+70 AEKALDALKKS
-81 KPAAFYTPAAAA
+81 KPAAFYAAGAAA
-93 RIRTGNFEDD
+93 RVRTGNFEDD
-103 LAELSGCDWI
+103 LEQLATCDWVV
-113 IEAVTENLEIKQQL
+113 EAVTEDLGIKQQL
-127 LARVAPHVQPHAFLT
+127 LKRVATHVRGDAFLT
-142 TNTSGIPVGSIAG
+142 TNTSGIPVGTIAEA
-155 VLPAEL
+155 LPKAL
-161 RSRWFGTHF
+161 RKRWFGTHF

-185 PDTDPAAIAA
+185 PETDPEPMAA
-195 LSIFLDQNLG
+195 LSTFLDQVLG

-229 TLRVMEEEGLNVEE
+229 TLRVMEEEALNIEE

-280 ARQNADK
+280 ARQDREPKDK
-287 QDAGGQAA
+287 GGQAT

-318 KKERGADGK
+318 KKERGPDGK
-327 ENRMV
+327 DVRLV
-332 LDLKTLEYQPSAKP
+332 LDLKTLEYQPSTKP
-346 KFPALDMAK
+346 KLPALEMAK
-355 NVESLPERLRMLL
+355 NAEVLPERLRLL
-368 SGDQKKDKA
+368 LAGDQKKDKA

-388 WNYSADCLPEI
+388 WNYAADCLPEI

-416 QLGPFEMWDAAGV
+416 QLGPFAMWDAVGV
-429 ADTVSRMRAAGERV
+429 GETVARMKAAGERV
-443 SPVVEAMLTSGA
+443 SPVVEAMLASGA
-455 ASWYSHNGAQ
+455 ASWYRENSTEC
-465 SYDPATKRYQPVTR
+465 YDPASRGYKPVPR
-479 AAGLA
+479 VAGVA
-484 RIASFRGSNGVVR
+484 RIADFRIASLGASHGVVR
-497 GNPGASLIDL
+497 SNAGASLIDI

-522 IGDDIMRL
+522 IGDDIMRM
-530 ITKTLDPTSDAV
+530 ITKSLAPDSDAV
-542 RDFRAFVIS
+542 REFRAFVIA

-573 EWEDVDLTIRAFQR
+573 EWEDVDMTIRAFQR

-641 GGGTKEFALKATDEA
+641 GGGTKEFALQATDEA
-656 IRSFGDAARVTIST
+656 VRSFGDAARVGIST

-677 QAFETIAMA
+677 TAFETIAMA
-686 KVSTSAAEAKSLNLL
+686 KVSTSAEEARSFNLL
-701 TTDDGITLNRERL
+701 TEEDAVTMNRERL
-714 LLDAKAAAEALAD
+714 LLDAKSTAEALAEAG
-727 SHYLPP
+727 YRPP
-733 LMRTDIPAAG
+733 LMRMEIPAAG
-743 ESVLATLKLGAY
+743 ESVRATLRLGAY
-755 IMQQS
+755 LMQQS

-774 AHILCGGRVAPGT
+774 AHVLCGGNVAPGT

-819 SSGKP
+819 SNGKP

>member
-1 MVQREIEESMEAVAE
+1 MEAVAE

-21 TKTGT
+21 MKTGHL
-26 PLLRK
+26 LLRK

-54 VLLLDLAAG
+54 VLLLDLPGAEGA
-63 DGPRNAV
+63 RNSV
-70 ADKALDALKKS
+70 ADKAVDALKKS

-103 LAELSGCDWI
+103 LAQLAECDWV
-113 IEAVTENLEIKQQL
+113 IEAVTEDLGIKQQL

-142 TNTSGIPVGSIAG
+142 TNTSGIPVGSIAS
-155 VLPAEL
+155 VLPEEL
-161 RSRWFGTHF
+161 RRRWFGTHF

-185 PDTDPAAIAA
+185 PDSDPAAMAS
-195 LSIFLDQNLG
+195 LSAFLDQNLG

-229 TLRVMEEEGLNVEE
+229 TLRVMEEEALTVEE

-266 GLDILAHVARNFAR
+266 GLDILSHVARNFAK
-280 ARQNADK
+280 AK

-327 ENRMV
+327 DARLV
-332 LDLKTLEYQPSAKP
+332 LDLKTLEYQPSSKP
-346 KFPALDMAK
+346 KLPALDMAK
-355 NVESLPERLRMLL
+355 SVDSLPERLRMLL
-368 SGDQKKDKA
+368 TADQKKDKA

-416 QLGPFEMWDAAGV
+416 QLGPFEMWDAVGV
-429 ADTVSRMRAAGERV
+429 AATVTRMQTAGDRV
-443 SPVVEAMLTSGA
+443 SPVVETMLGSGA
-455 ASWYSHNGAQ
+455 ASWYGDNGAS
-465 SYDPATKRYQPVTR
+465 SYDPATQRYQPVAR
-479 AAGLA
+479 PVGIA
-484 RIASFRGSNGVVR
+484 RIASFRASNGVVR

-507 GDGVACIEL
+507 GDAVACMEL

-522 IGDDIMRL
+522 IGDDIIRL
-530 ITKTLDPTSDAV
+530 ITKTLEPTSDAV

-551 SDAENFS
+551 SDGDNFS

-656 IRSFGDAARVTIST
+656 VRAFGDATRVAIST

-677 QAFETIAMA
+677 QAFETIALA
-686 KVSTSAAEAKSLNLL
+686 KVSTSAGEAKSLNLL
-701 TTDDGITLNRERL
+701 TADDGITVNRERL

-727 SHYLPP
+727 AGYLPP
-733 LMRTDIPAAG
+733 ALRMEIPAAG

-755 IMQQS
+755 MMQQS
-760 GYASEHDVKVAGHV
+760 GYASDHDVKVAGHV

-787 RVSEQYYLD
+787 RVTEQYYLD

-819 SSGKP
+819 NSGKP

>member
-1 MVQREIEESMEAVAE
+1 MEAVAE
-16 REAAT
+16 REGT
-21 TKTGT
+21 STKAGT
-26 PLLRK
+26 PSLLRK

-63 DGPRNAV
+63 EGARNSV
-70 ADKALDALKKS
+70 ADKALDALKKG
-81 KPAAFYTPAAAA
+81 KPAAFYAPSAAA
-93 RIRTGNFEDD
+93 RIRTGNFDDD
-103 LAELSGCDWI
+103 LAQLAECDWI

-127 LARVAPHVQPHAFLT
+127 LARVAPHVQPHAVLT
-142 TNTSGIPVGSIAG
+142 TNTSGIPVGLIAG
-155 VLPAEL
+155 VLPADL
-161 RSRWFGTHF
+161 RRRWFGTHF

-185 PDTDPAAIAA
+185 PDTDPAAMES
-195 LSIFLDQNLG
+195 LSGFLDQNLG

-266 GLDILAHVARNFAR
+266 GLDILSHVARNFAK
-280 ARQNADK
+280 AK

-327 ENRMV
+327 DVRLV
-332 LDLKTLEYQPSAKP
+332 LDLKTLEYQPSSKP
-346 KFPALDMAK
+346 KLPALDMAK
-355 NVESLPERLRMLL
+355 NAESLPERLRMLL

-388 WNYSADCLPEI
+388 WNYTADCLPEI
-399 ADSAASIDAAM
+399 ADSAASVDRAM

-416 QLGPFEMWDAAGV
+416 QFGPFEMWDAVGV
-429 ADTVSRMRAAGERV
+429 ADTVKRMKEAGEHV
-443 SPVVEAMLTSGA
+443 SPVVETMLASGA
-455 ASWYSHNGAQ
+455 ATWYGDHGAQ
-465 SYDPATKRYQPVTR
+465 SYDPATQRYQPVAR
-479 AAGLA
+479 ALGLA
-484 RIASFRGSNGVVR
+484 RIATFRSSNGIVR
-497 GNPGASLIDL
+497 GNPGASLVDL
-507 GDGVACIEL
+507 GDGIACIEL

-530 ITKTLDPTSDAV
+530 ITKTLEPASDAV
-542 RDFRAFVIS
+542 RDFRGFVIS
-551 SDAENFS
+551 SDADNFS

-573 EWEDVDLTIRAFQR
+573 EWDDVDLTIRAFQR

-656 IRSFGDAARVTIST
+656 VRAFGDASRVAIST

-686 KVSTSAAEAKSLNLL
+686 KVSTSAAEARALNLL
-701 TTDDGITLNRERL
+701 TQEDGITLNRERL
-714 LLDAKAAAEALAD
+714 LLDAKAAAEALAEGG
-727 SHYLPP
+727 YLPP
-733 LMRTDIPAAG
+733 VMRTDIPAAG
-743 ESVLATLKLGAY
+743 ESVRATLKLGAY

-760 GYASEHDVKVAGHV
+760 GYASDHDVKVAGHV

-787 RVSEQYYLD
+787 RVTEQYFLD

-819 SSGKP
+819 NSGKP

>member
-1 MVQREIEESMEAVAE
+1 MEAVAE
-16 REAAT
+16 REAIT
-21 TKTGT
+21 RTQT
-26 PLLRK
+26 PLLLRK

-54 VLLLDLAAG
+54 VLLLDLPSA
-63 DGPRNAV
+63 DGARNTV
-70 ADKALDALKKS
+70 ADKALDALKKG
-81 KPAAFYTPAAAA
+81 KPAAFYTSAAAG
-93 RIRTGNFEDD
+93 RIRTGNFDDD
-103 LAELSGCDWI
+103 LAQLAECDWI
-113 IEAVTENLEIKQQL
+113 VEAVTENLEIKQQL
-127 LARVAPHVQPHAFLT
+127 LARVAPHVQSRAFLT
-142 TNTSGIPVGSIAG
+142 TNTSGIPVGSIAS

-161 RSRWFGTHF
+161 RRRWFGTHF

-185 PDTDPAAIAA
+185 PDTDPAVMAA
-195 LSIFLDQNLG
+195 LSAFLDRNLG

-266 GLDILAHVARNFAR
+266 GLDILSHVARNFAR
-280 ARQNADK
+280 ARQNTDQ
-287 QDAGGQAA
+287 QDAGGQAT

-305 RKWLGDKTGGGFY
+305 RKWLGDKTGAGFY

-327 ENRMV
+327 DARLV
-332 LDLKTLEYQPSAKP
+332 LDLKTLDYQPSSKP
-346 KFPALDMAK
+346 KLPALEMAK
-355 NVESLPERLRMLL
+355 NIDSLPERLRMLL

-416 QLGPFEMWDAAGV
+416 QLGPFEMWDVVGV
-429 ADTVSRMRAAGERV
+429 SDTVKRMQAAGERV
-443 SPVVEAMLTSGA
+443 SPVVETMLASSATTWYCDNGA
-455 ASWYSHNGAQ
+455 AS
-465 SYDPATKRYQPVTR
+465 YDPTTQRYQPVAR

-484 RIASFRGSNGVVR
+484 RIATFRAGPSLKQRGVVR

-522 IGDDIMRL
+522 IGDDIIRL
-530 ITKTLDPTSDAV
+530 ITKTLEPTSDAV
-542 RDFRAFVIS
+542 RDFCAFVIS
-551 SDAENFS
+551 SDADNFS

-587 MTQSIKFCPRPV
+587 MTQSIKFCQRPV

-656 IRSFGDAARVTIST
+656 IRAFGDAARVAIST
-670 ELVDTMK
+670 EIVDTMK

-686 KVSTSAAEAKSLNLL
+686 KVSTSAAEARALNLL
-701 TTDDGITLNRERL
+701 TADDGITLNRERL
-714 LLDAKAAAEALAD
+714 LLDAKVAAEALAD
-727 SHYLPP
+727 AGYLPP
-733 LMRTDIPAAG
+733 AMRMEIPAAG
-743 ESVLATLKLGAY
+743 ESVRATLKLGAY

-787 RVSEQYYLD
+787 RVTEQYYLD

-819 SSGKP
+819 SNGKP

>member
-1 MVQREIEESMEAVAE
+1 MEAVAE
-16 REAAT
+16 REGAT
-21 TKTGT
+21 TKTE
-26 PLLRK
+26 PSLLLRK

-54 VLLLDLAAG
+54 VLLLDLASS

-81 KPAAFYTPAAAA
+81 KPAAFYTPSAAA
-93 RIRTGNFEDD
+93 RIGTGNFDDD
-103 LAELSGCDWI
+103 LAQLAECDWI
-113 IEAVTENLEIKQQL
+113 VEAVTENLEIKQQL

-142 TNTSGIPVGSIAG
+142 TNTSGIPVGSIASA
-155 VLPAEL
+155 LPAEL
-161 RSRWFGTHF
+161 RRRWFGTHF

-185 PDTDPAAIAA
+185 PDTDPAAMAA
-195 LSIFLDQNLG
+195 LSAFLDQNLG

-229 TLRVMEEEGLNVEE
+229 TLRVMEEENLNVEE
-243 VDALTGTAIGLP
+243 VDALTGTVIGLP

-266 GLDILAHVARNFAR
+266 GLDILSHVARNFASSQ
-280 ARQNADK
+280 QNTDR

-327 ENRMV
+327 DTRLV

-346 KFPALDMAK
+346 KLPTLEMAK
-355 NVESLPERLRMLL
+355 NVDSLPERLRMLL
-368 SGDQKKDKA
+368 GGDQKKDKA

-388 WNYSADCLPEI
+388 WNYAADCLPEI
-399 ADSAASIDAAM
+399 ADSAASIDRAM

-416 QLGPFEMWDAAGV
+416 QLGPFQMWDAVSV
-429 ADTVSRMRAAGERV
+429 AETVKRMQAAGERV
-443 SPVVEAMLTSGA
+443 SPVVETMLASGA
-455 ASWYSHNGAQ
+455 ASWYSDHDAA
-465 SYDPATKRYQPVTR
+465 SYDPATQRYQPVTQ
-479 AAGLA
+479 AAGIA
-484 RIASFRGSNGVVR
+484 RIATFRASHGVVR

-522 IGDDIMRL
+522 IGDDIIRL
-530 ITKTLDPTSDAV
+530 ITKTLEPASDSV
-542 RDFRAFVIS
+542 RDFRSFVIS
-551 SDAENFS
+551 SDADNFS

-656 IRSFGDAARVTIST
+656 IRAFGDAARVGIST

-686 KVSTSAAEAKSLNLL
+686 KVSTSAAEARTLNLL
-701 TTDDGITLNRERL
+701 TVEDGITLNRERL

-727 SHYLPP
+727 GGYLPP
-733 LMRTDIPAAG
+733 AMRMDIPAAG
-743 ESVLATLKLGAY
+743 ESIRATLKLGAY

-787 RVSEQYYLD
+787 PVSEQYYLD

-819 SSGKP
+819 SNGKP

>member
-1 MVQREIEESMEAVAE
+1 MEAVVE
-16 REAAT
+16 REAT
-21 TKTGT
+21 TRTPAA

-54 VLLLDLAAG
+54 VLLLDLAGSESA
-63 DGPRNAV
+63 RNSV
-70 ADKALDALKKS
+70 ADKAVDALKKG
-81 KPAAFYTPAAAA
+81 KPAAFYTPSAAA
-93 RIRTGNFEDD
+93 RIRTGNFDDD
-103 LAELSGCDWI
+103 LEQLAECDWI

-127 LARVAPHVQPHAFLT
+127 LARVAPYVQPHAILT
-142 TNTSGIPVGSIAG
+142 TNTSGIPVASIAS

-161 RSRWFGTHF
+161 RRRWFGTHF

-185 PDTDPAAIAA
+185 PDTDPAAMAA
-195 LSIFLDQNLG
+195 LSGFLDQNLG

-266 GLDILAHVARNFAR
+266 GLDILFHVARNFAK
-280 ARQNADK
+280 AK

-295 LPPFLETMLE
+295 LPQFLETMLE

-318 KKERGADGK
+318 KKQRGADGK
-327 ENRMV
+327 DARLV
-332 LDLKTLEYQPSAKP
+332 LDLKTLEYQPSSKP
-346 KFPALDMAK
+346 KLSAIDMAK
-355 NVESLPERLRMLL
+355 NIDSLPERLRMLVGTGQT
-368 SGDQKKDKA
+368 GDQKKDKA

-388 WNYSADCLPEI
+388 WNYTADCLPEI
-399 ADSAASIDAAM
+399 ADSAASIDGAM

-416 QLGPFEMWDAAGV
+416 QLGPFEMWDAVGV
-429 ADTVSRMRAAGERV
+429 ADIVKRMQAAGERV
-443 SPVVEAMLTSGA
+443 SPVVETMLASGA
-455 ASWYSHNGAQ
+455 ATWYSDYGAA
-465 SYDPATKRYQPVTR
+465 SYDPATQRYQPVTR
-479 AAGLA
+479 AAGVA
-484 RIASFRGSNGVVR
+484 RIATFRASNGLIR

-530 ITKTLDPTSDAV
+530 IPKTLEPASDAV

-551 SDAENFS
+551 SDADNFS

-573 EWEDVDLTIRAFQR
+573 EWEDVELTIRAFQR

-656 IRSFGDAARVTIST
+656 IRAFGDATRVAIST

-677 QAFETIAMA
+677 QAFETIAMT
-686 KVSTSAAEAKSLNLL
+686 KVSTSAAEARTLNLL
-701 TTDDGITLNRERL
+701 TAEDGITLNRERL
-714 LLDAKAAAEALAD
+714 LLDAKAGAEALAD
-727 SHYLPP
+727 GGYFPP
-733 LMRTDIPAAG
+733 VMRTDIPAAG
-743 ESVLATLKLGAY
+743 ESVRATLKLGAY

-774 AHILCGGRVAPGT
+774 AHILSGGRVAPGT
-787 RVSEQYYLD
+787 RVTEQYYLD